1 MPRLVWARRASAEPM
16 GQERYEQAACDAI
29 RATTPA
35 GWEIEEIVVRSL
47 RSPVPGQ
54 RRLPARLERA
64 PQRVQRLLGSLAYP
78 KADLVHR
85 WDVRLPPGRR
95 DLLTLHDVAQLKYPD
110 EGAAPPALHA
120 SARAAIG
127 VICPSQFAADEVTDV
142 LGVRRCWVAT
152 AGVDDRF
159 REPPPLTAE
168 QREALGVPGPYVLHA
183 GGSTLRKNLAAL
195 AAAWP
200 VVYAEQPDLTLLLTG
215 PVNERRTT
223 LFAGLPGVRLAGKVA
238 DDLLPSVMA
247 SATVLVVP
255 STYEGFGLPAL
266 EAMAAGTPVV
276 ASRCASLPEVVG
288 DAGIL
293 VEPAGDAIAEGL
305 IAVVADGALAGDL
318 KAKGLQRS
326 ASYTWQRTAAVY
338 LDVYREIL
346 DL

>member
-1 MPRLVWARRASAEPM
+1 MPHLVWARRASAEPM

-29 RATTPA
+29 RATAPA
-35 GWEIEEIVVRSL
+35 SWDIEEIVVRSL
-47 RSPVPGQ
+47 RSTVPGQ

-64 PQRVQRLLGSLAYP
+64 PQRVQRMLGSVAYP

-85 WDVRLPPGRR
+85 WDVRLPPGRH
-95 DLLTLHDVAQLKYPD
+95 DLLTLHDVAQLRYPD
-110 EGAAPPALHA
+110 EGAAPPALQA

-127 VICPSQFAADEVTDV
+127 VICPSQFAADEVTEV

-159 REPPPLTAE
+159 RDPSPLTAE
-168 QREALGVPGPYVLHA
+168 QRAALGVAGPYVLHA

-195 AAAWP
+195 AEAWP
-200 VVYAEQPDLTLLLTG
+200 AVYAAQPDLTLLLTG
-215 PVNERRTT
+215 PVNDRRTT

-238 DDLLPSVMA
+238 DDIVPSVIA
-247 SATVLVVP
+247 SAVVLVVP

-293 VEPAGDAIAEGL
+293 VEPVGDAIAEAL
-305 IAVVADGALAGDL
+305 LAVVTDPAIADDL
-318 KAKGLQRS
+318 KVKGLQRS
-326 ASYTWQRTAAVY
+326 ASYTWQRTAATY
-338 LDVYREIL
+338 LDAYREVL
-346 DL
+346 GG

>member
-1 MPRLVWARRASAEPM
+1 MPHLVWARRASAEPM

-29 RATTPA
+29 RAKTPP
-35 GWEIEEIVVRSL
+35 GWDIDEIVVRSL
-47 RSPVPGQ
+47 RSHVAGG
-54 RRLPARLERA
+54 RRLPARFERA
-64 PQRVQRLLGSLAYP
+64 PQQVQRLLGSFAYP
-78 KADLVHR
+78 RADLVHR
-85 WDVRLPPGRR
+85 WDVRLPPGRH

-110 EGAAPPALHA
+110 EGSAPPSLRA

-127 VICPSQFAADEVTDV
+127 VICPSQFAADEVTEV

-159 REPPPLTAE
+159 RDPPPLTTE
-168 QREALGVPGPYVLHA
+168 QREALAVPGPYVLHA

-195 AAAWP
+195 AEAWP
-200 VVYAEQPDLTLLLTG
+200 AVYAAQPDLTLLLTG

-238 DDLLPSVMA
+238 DDILPSVIA

-288 DAGIL
+288 DAGVL
-293 VEPAGDAIAEGL
+293 VEPVGGAIAEAL
-305 IAVVADGALAGDL
+305 IKVVADRALADDL
-318 KAKGLQRS
+318 KARGLLRS
-326 ASYTWQRTAAVY
+326 APYTWQRTAATY
-338 LDVYREIL
+338 LDVYREVL
-346 DL
+346 DG

>member
-1 MPRLVWARRASAEPM
+1 MPHLVWARRASAEPM

-29 RATTPA
+29 RATAPP
-35 GWEIEEIVVRSL
+35 GWDIDEIVVRSL
-47 RSPVPGQ
+47 RSAAPGQ

-110 EGAAPPALHA
+110 EGSEPPALRA

-127 VICPSQFAADEVTDV
+127 VICPSQFAADEVTEV

-159 REPPPLTAE
+159 RGPPPLTAE
-168 QREALGVPGPYVLHA
+168 QRHALGVPGPYVLHA

-195 AAAWP
+195 AEAWP
-200 VVYAEQPDLTLLLTG
+200 AVSAAQPDLTLLLTG

-223 LFAGLPGVRLAGKVA
+223 LFAGLPGVQLAGKLA
-238 DDLLPSVMA
+238 DDILPSVIG

-276 ASRCASLPEVVG
+276 ASRRTSLPEVVG

-293 VEPAGDAIAEGL
+293 VEPVGGAIADAL
-305 IAVVADGALAGDL
+305 LAVVADRALADDL
-318 KAKGLQRS
+318 SARGLARS
-326 ASYTWQRTAAVY
+326 ASYTWQRTAAAH
-338 LDVYREIL
+338 LAVYREVL
-346 DL
+346 DG